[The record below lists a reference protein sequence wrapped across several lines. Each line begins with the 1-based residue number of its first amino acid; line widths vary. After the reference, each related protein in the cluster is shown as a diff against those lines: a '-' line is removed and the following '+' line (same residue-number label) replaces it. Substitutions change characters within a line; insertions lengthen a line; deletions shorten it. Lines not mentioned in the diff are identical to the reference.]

1 MSINF
6 DSLPQDN
13 PYALPAPGL
22 YKAKIVEA
30 EMRAAKSKN
39 DDGSAKPDYLN
50 LKLMLFDKSGK
61 SHGAIYDIISE
72 SDKNAV
78 KYKTGRFIRACSI
91 PLTGSMELK
100 DLAKIVRN
108 KDIVVDV
115 IHDKKSDPPR
125 AQVSLF
131 GNECY
136 YTLAEFDEVY
146 NAIYGQPAADG
157 AINEGVTG
165 DASETPFDAPDGN
178 APMNPP
184 SSY

>member
-13 PYALPAPGL
+13 PYALPAAGL

-30 EMRAAKSKN
+30 EMRAAKTKN
-39 DDGSAKPDYLN
+39 EDGSAKPDYLN
-50 LKLMLFDKSGK
+50 LKLMLFDKNGK
-61 SHGAIYDIISE
+61 SHGAIYDILSE

-78 KYKTGRFIRACSI
+78 KYKLGRFIRACGI
-91 PLTGSMELK
+91 PLAGSMELK
-100 DLAKIVRN
+100 DLAKLVRN

-115 IHDKKSDPPR
+115 MIDKKSDTPR

-136 YTLAEFDEVY
+136 YLPSEFDEVY
-146 NAIYGQPAADG
+146 NALYGQPAADG

-165 DASETPFDAPDGN
+165 DASEQPFDATDGA

-184 SSY
+184 SAY